1 MMNGSS
7 GTERKRK
14 KNQLEVW
21 ISKRDKQ
28 KSIDTKKWDRNKDID
43 NKR

>member
-14 KNQLEVW
+14 KNQLKVW

-28 KSIDTKKWDRNKDID
+28 KSIDTKNETETKT
-43 NKR
+43 